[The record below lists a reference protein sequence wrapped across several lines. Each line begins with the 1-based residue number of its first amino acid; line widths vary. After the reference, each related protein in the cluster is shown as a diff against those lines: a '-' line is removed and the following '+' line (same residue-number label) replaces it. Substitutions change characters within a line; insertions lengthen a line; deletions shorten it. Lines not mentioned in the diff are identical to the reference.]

1 MTMKYVVEKDG
12 KYDLMTVEPSWGNN
26 YKKGYIGFC
35 YYPSSFFSQA
45 IAKVTKYCNYSGIN
59 ISHVLIVTGENT
71 CIEADAPSRKV
82 IESPLT
88 KYFDD
93 EKRIIS
99 FRKPR
104 NLTDIAA
111 NEIAALAKSKVGC
124 GYEYAQIVG
133 HLGKSLPGI
142 KQFNKLTHN
151 FFVDIISCLIDN
163 KDKFICSELAA
174 YSLKHARSWEY
185 RNKGILSRLTT
196 RVNPQELFE
205 DRVIFSDWTVNKIPS
220 DNKTTDVQ
228 IAVK

>member
-1 MTMKYVVEKDG
+1 MTMKFVVEKDG
-12 KYDLMTVEPSWGNN
+12 KYDLMEVTPKYGEN

-35 YYPSSFFSQA
+35 YYPTSFFSKA
-45 IAKVTKYCNYSGIN
+45 IATVTKYCNYSGIN
-59 ISHVLIVTGENT
+59 ISHVLIVTGENK
-71 CIEADAPSRKV
+71 CVEADAASRKV

-88 KYFDD
+88 KYFDNP
-93 EKRIIS
+93 ERIIS
-99 FRKPR
+99 FRKPKEM
-104 NLTDIAA
+104 TEQVG
-111 NEIAALAKSKVGC
+111 NEIAMLAESKLGC
-124 GYEYAQIVG
+124 GYEYAQIAG

-174 YSLKHARSWEY
+174 YSLKHAQSWQY

-205 DRVIFSDWTVNKIPS
+205 DRVIFTDWTINKVPS
-220 DNKTTDVQ
+220 DKITDGIK
-228 IAVK
+228 IAST